1 MSKDPDGKFSAT
13 TFTRE
18 STGLVKAA
26 SPWQAALWNVA
37 NVMGS
42 KFPWSVARLGIFPV
56 ALILGTSPYLWA
68 MLLVGLAS
76 YVLAIIYV
84 QITSAIPRSGADY
97 VTPSRLLGPFWGWL
111 VSWMLVCSFIPV
123 WGYVTWVTLRNVK
136 QLIDILRIG
145 GMTTLDVP
153 WILKGTPAF
162 VLGIIVILSAAGMCF
177 LPAKRYYKLVGA
189 IVGAALASL
198 VVTALATAMISPSV
212 FDANFQRLVGLS
224 STSVVQTALKN
235 GYEPNGR
242 LGLAGTAELVGLA
255 LFGISGFQFSATI
268 SAELKGDNKRS
279 LSISILGSLT
289 LFIVCFVGIV
299 WLMLARFNYDLV
311 VGWSYLFWN
320 GIPGAPFKLPPINA
334 LLLTIGF
341 PELAPIWAIVGV
353 SVLVGGWMIVPASM
367 IYINRLVI
375 SWGMD
380 RMVPS
385 ALFEVNPRYGQPLKL
400 VIVEAILAMFFFALT
415 LLNLNP
421 ITYLWW
427 GALLLFP
434 SYLFP
439 ALCALSLPRKR
450 PDLMQYVPWRNWLK
464 PLAILWIIIIVPVYA
479 FAVLIGSFPAQP
491 TETAMWRYA
500 LSSGLII
507 TAAVIMIG
515 ILTFIV
521 VRVINVRRGIDV
533 DLIFKEIP
541 PE

>member
-1 MSKDPDGKFSAT
+1 MAKKSSV
-13 TFTRE
+13 TFTRD
-18 STGLVKAA
+18 STGLVKGA
-26 SPWQAALWNVA
+26 SSWQATFWNVA
-37 NVMGS
+37 NLMGS
-42 KFPWSVARLGIFPV
+42 KFPWSVARLGIFPA
-56 ALILGTSPYLWA
+56 ALILGTSPYLIV
-68 MLLVGLAS
+68 LLVVGCAS
-76 YVLAIIYV
+76 YVLALIYV

-97 VTPSRLLGPFWGWL
+97 VTPSRLMGPFWGWL
-111 VSWMLVCSFIPV
+111 VSWMLVCSFIPL

-153 WILKGTPAF
+153 WILKGPPAF
-162 VLGIIVILSAAGMCF
+162 VLGFTIILFAVGICF
-177 LPAKRYYKLVGA
+177 LPSRRYYKLVS
-189 IVGAALASL
+189 IIIGAALASL
-198 VVTALATAMISPSV
+198 LVTVIGVSMISPSV
-212 FDANFQRLVGLS
+212 FDANMQRLVGS
-224 STSVVQTALKN
+224 SSAQVVQTALKN
-235 GYEPNGR
+235 GFEPNGR
-242 LGLAGTAELVGLA
+242 LDLAGGAELVGLA

-268 SAELKGDNKRS
+268 SAELRGEIKRS

-289 LFIVCFVGIV
+289 LFLVCFVGLV
-299 WLMLARFNYDLV
+299 WLMLVKFNYNLV

-341 PELAPIWAIVGV
+341 PQLAPLWAIVGV
-353 SVLVGGWMIVPASM
+353 SVLLGAWMAVPASM

-385 ALFEVNPRYGQPLKL
+385 ALFEVSPRCAQPLRL
-400 VIVEAILAMFFFALT
+400 VIVEGLLATFFFALT

-421 ITYLWW
+421 ISYLWW

-439 ALCALSLPRKR
+439 AVCALLLPKKR
-450 PDLMQYVPWRNWLK
+450 PELMQYVPWRKWIR

-479 FAVLIGSFPAQP
+479 FAVLVGSFPPMP
-491 TETAMWRYA
+491 TETALWRYA
-500 LSSGLII
+500 LSSGLIV
-507 TAAVIMIG
+507 TGVV
-515 ILTFIV
+515 IV
-521 VRVINVRRGIDV
+521 VGVVIYVAVRAFNIRRGIDV
-533 DLIFKEIP
+533 PLIFKEIP